1 GGMESMSLAP
11 YYLDRARSG
20 YRLGNGSLIDG
31 VILDGL
37 WDPHKNTHMGVCAE
51 LCAKEKKYT
60 REQQDEFAVKSYK
73 KAIAAQESGKFK
85 AEIVPVVI
93 KTRKGENVIDMDE
106 EPTKVNFE
114 KLPLLKPAFDK
125 EGTVTAA
132 NSSKINDGAS
142 ALMVMSYEEAQRR
155 GAKPLARIVG
165 YSTHS
170 QDPEWFT
177 TAPAGAIEKLLKRI
191 DWKKSDVDL
200 WELNEAFAVVG
211 LVNIDMLKLDAKKV
225 NIWGGAV
232 ALGHPIGS
240 SGSRILV
247 TLIHALKDTGGKRGV
262 VGICNGGGE
271 ATAMAVEML

>member
-1 GGMESMSLAP
+1 MNPNTPVITSGARTPVGAFNGSLSSLPAPALGAHVIKENLTRSNVKPEEVDEIILGQVVQAGVGQAPARQAAIFAGVPTSTSSWTINKVCSSGLRAVMSAAQAIQLGETKIMIAGGMESMSLAP

-142 ALMVMSYEEAQRR
+142 AVMVMSYEEAQRR
-155 GAKPLARIVG
+155 GAKPLAR
-165 YSTHS
+165 
-170 QDPEWFT
+170 
-177 TAPAGAIEKLLKRI
+177 
-191 DWKKSDVDL
+191 
-200 WELNEAFAVVG
+200 
-211 LVNIDMLKLDAKKV
+211 
-225 NIWGGAV
+225 
-232 ALGHPIGS
+232 
-240 SGSRILV
+240 
-247 TLIHALKDTGGKRGV
+247 
-262 VGICNGGGE
+262 
-271 ATAMAVEML
+271 